1 MGLRQIGQG
10 FSSIF
15 AKKFGI
21 YDVVLHFEKII
32 ILYAKNLAKN
42 KEEGKALLNL
52 PYKPIFRLIP
62 GTRSVTIVGN
72 A

>member
-1 MGLRQIGQG
+1 MGLRQVGQG

-21 YDVVLHFEKII
+21 YDDFLMFHGAVLHFEKII
-32 ILYAKNLAKN
+32 ILYAKNLAK
-42 KEEGKALLNL
+42 KALLNL

-62 GTRSVTIVGN
+62 GTRPVTI
-72 A
+72 